1 MDTMDITIHPLVML
15 PLHLQV
21 CNNNTLLLIILS
33 TTNIN
38 IISRQA
44 LIHTHNLQAE
54 SWPPSLQQ
62 YVQDVFANCLP
73 GKRDEAEL
81 QLRNLILE
89 SHKAGTLLTTDWSE
103 VDLPRK
109 KERSNGRKK
118 VSLQTQKLSSEEEA
132 KKLRRLRRFEEDA
145 AQYKAEN
152 MSSTM
157 QQMHLDGPLVS
168 DTIIGTSTKLE
179 KQYLRLTSAPDP
191 STVRP
196 LHILKQTLQLLRDKW
211 KSEQNYTYICD
222 QFKSMRQDLTVQRIK
237 DEFTVQVYEIHARIA
252 LEKGDLGE
260 YNQCQ
265 TQLRGLYASKIPG
278 NVMEFTAYRILYFLH
293 TQNWADVNSAMSEL
307 TGEQK
312 ENEFIQHAL
321 QVRSSLATSNYHR
334 FFYLYKTAPNM
345 GGYLMDQF
353 VERERVQSLL
363 ILCKAYRPDL
373 SLDFIQ
379 NELAFESR
387 EELIKFLKEQNALF
401 LKANNSDFL
410 DVKSAL
416 GSLTESVKKYKKI
429 DIKGQ
434 VY

>member
-1 MDTMDITIHPLVML
+1 
-15 PLHLQV
+15 
-21 CNNNTLLLIILS
+21 
-33 TTNIN
+33 
-38 IISRQA
+38 
-44 LIHTHNLQAE
+44 
-54 SWPPSLQQ
+54 
-62 YVQDVFANCLP
+62 
-73 GKRDEAEL
+73 
-81 QLRNLILE
+81 
-89 SHKAGTLLTTDWSE
+89 
-103 VDLPRK
+103 
-109 KERSNGRKK
+109 
-118 VSLQTQKLSSEEEA
+118 
-132 KKLRRLRRFEEDA
+132 
-145 AQYKAEN
+145 
-152 MSSTM
+152 
-157 QQMHLDGPLVS
+157 
-168 DTIIGTSTKLE
+168 
-179 KQYLRLTSAPDP
+179 
-191 STVRP
+191 
-196 LHILKQTLQLLRDKW
+196 
-211 KSEQNYTYICD
+211 
-222 QFKSMRQDLTVQRIK
+222 
-237 DEFTVQVYEIHARIA
+237 
-252 LEKGDLGE
+252 
-260 YNQCQ
+260 
-265 TQLRGLYASKIPG
+265 LRGLYASKIPG

-373 SLDFIQ
+373 SLEFIQ

-410 DVKSAL
+410 DVKSAHS
-416 GSLTESVKKYKKI
+416 SLTESVKKYKKI